1 MKLSVIIPVFNEV
14 DTILEIVERVRRVPI
29 EKELVLVDDS
39 SSDGSGEILSHLGS
53 DADTTVLTH
62 PVNSGKGAAIASGL
76 RAAIGDVVVIQ
87 DADLEYD
94 PNDFLKLIDP
104 IEKGVSDVVYGVRD
118 LSSQRMIMR
127 AGNRLLTWIAGIL
140 FGVRLQDMETCYK
153 MMTRSVYQL
162 LALECR
168 RFDVEAEI
176 TAKILRSGF
185 SIYECPI
192 QYNARYDN
200 KKLAPVDGL
209 PTLIALMKYRFFS

>member
-127 AGNRLLTWIAGIL
+127 AGNRLLTWIAGML

-200 KKLAPVDGL
+200 KKLSPLDGL

>member
-104 IEKGVSDVVYGVRD
+104 IEKGVSDVVY
-118 LSSQRMIMR
+118 LS
-127 AGNRLLTWIAGIL
+127 
-140 FGVRLQDMETCYK
+140 
-153 MMTRSVYQL
+153 
-162 LALECR
+162 
-168 RFDVEAEI
+168 
-176 TAKILRSGF
+176 
-185 SIYECPI
+185 
-192 QYNARYDN
+192 
-200 KKLAPVDGL
+200 
-209 PTLIALMKYRFFS
+209 LIHI

>member
-94 PNDFLKLIDP
+94 PNDFLKLIEP

-200 KKLAPVDGL
+200 KKLSPLDGL

>member
-76 RAAIGDVVVIQ
+76 SAARGDVGVIQ
-87 DADLEYD
+87 DAALEYD

-127 AGNRLLTWIAGIL
+127 AGNRLLTWIAGML

-200 KKLAPVDGL
+200 KKLSPLDGL

>member
-200 KKLAPVDGL
+200 KKLSPLDGL

>member
-76 RAAIGDVVVIQ
+76 SAARGDVGVIQ

-200 KKLAPVDGL
+200 KKLSPLDGL

>member
-1 MKLSVIIPVFNEV
+1 
-14 DTILEIVERVRRVPI
+14 
-29 EKELVLVDDS
+29 
-39 SSDGSGEILSHLGS
+39 
-53 DADTTVLTH
+53 
-62 PVNSGKGAAIASGL
+62 
-76 RAAIGDVVVIQ
+76 
-87 DADLEYD
+87 
-94 PNDFLKLIDP
+94 
-104 IEKGVSDVVYGVRD
+104 
-118 LSSQRMIMR
+118 
-127 AGNRLLTWIAGIL
+127 
-140 FGVRLQDMETCYK
+140 

-200 KKLAPVDGL
+200 KKLSPLDGL

>member
-94 PNDFLKLIDP
+94 PSDFLKLIDP

-127 AGNRLLTWIAGIL
+127 AGNRLLTWIAGML

-162 LALECR
+162 LTLECR

-200 KKLAPVDGL
+200 KKLSPLDGL
-209 PTLIALMKYRFFS
+209 PTLIALIKYRFFS